1 MRRLLARPRIRVGWA
16 TAATL
21 TAPRATLRGLVE
33 ASVAMRVTGNAR
45 AIERLDP
52 SVRCELYRAGRRYD
66 AVVFCKAM
74 AAAAQAAGAAVH
86 EAGGKVVFDA
96 NVNYY
101 EVWGDYELDGT
112 RPTAE
117 QQRDA
122 QAMTL
127 LADLVVADSSY
138 LRDVAAK
145 VNPRVEWVPDNVDT
159 TLFRPG
165 PRRPPREPVRLVWSG
180 MSHKARPLLDLV
192 PVLEPLDGF
201 ELVIVSNGEPPELEE
216 LARAVP
222 CRYEPFALRS
232 YAGLL
237 RDCDAIVSPK
247 RLVNAYELAHTEWK
261 ITLGMAAGL
270 PAVASP
276 QQSYVEAIGHRGGG
290 IVADSP
296 EEWTEALARLAADRG
311 LREAVGARALETV
324 RERYATPVVA
334 RQYLDLL
341 RSL

>member
-21 TAPRATLRGLVE
+21 TAPRATFRGLVE
-33 ASVAMRVTGNAR
+33 ASVAMRVAGNAR

-112 RPTAE
+112 RPTTE

-122 QAMTL
+122 QAMTR

-145 VNPRVEWVPDNVDT
+145 VNPQVEWVPDNVDT

-165 PRRPPREPVRLVWSG
+165 LRRPPREPVRLVWSG

-192 PVLEPLDGF
+192 PVLERLDGF
-201 ELVIVSNGEPPELEE
+201 ELVVVSNGEPAELEQ
-216 LARAVP
+216 LAGAVP
-222 CRYEPFALRS
+222 CRYEPFSLRS

-276 QQSYVEAIGHRGGG
+276 QQSYVEAIEADGGG
-290 IVADSP
+290 IVAQSP
-296 EEWTEALARLAADRG
+296 KEWEAALSSLRDPAR
-311 LREAVGARALETV
+311 REDLGARARKTV
-324 RERYATPVVA
+324 VERYSTPVVA
-334 RQYLDLL
+334 RRYLDAL
-341 RSL
+341 RSVL